1 MPRSF
6 LWLYFSTSSLAFFLM
21 VLHISA
27 YPIRC
32 LSSPFFTTSRR
43 FGIRARVGDDILD
56 FSDLLIA
63 LATLDAL
70 CWIMCVMVSLM
81 VSLSSNSCSDTNRF
95 LNLSWNSIFFD
106 PICVASTL
114 GALLIISFFIST
126 STSCLMLLIAIVWSL
141 PMLTWLMP
149 VTPVMM
155 SGLFVRM

>member
-1 MPRSF
+1 
-6 LWLYFSTSSLAFFLM
+6 M

-114 GALLIISFFIST
+114 GALLIISFFHFHLYVLFDVAYSYCVVT
-126 STSCLMLLIAIVWSL
+126 SNVDLVDACYACDDVW
-141 PMLTWLMP
+141 P
-149 VTPVMM
+149 VC
-155 SGLFVRM
+155 